1 MLINFS
7 PYQFE
12 MGEKYLSCDE
22 MEIVMEL
29 NTMEATEN
37 ELENYRRIFEY
48 AALSES

>member
-7 PYQFE
+7 PHKFE

-29 NTMEATEN
+29 NRLTAVEN
-37 ELENYRRIFEY
+37 EIAEYGRRIEN
-48 AALSES
+48 AALSEP